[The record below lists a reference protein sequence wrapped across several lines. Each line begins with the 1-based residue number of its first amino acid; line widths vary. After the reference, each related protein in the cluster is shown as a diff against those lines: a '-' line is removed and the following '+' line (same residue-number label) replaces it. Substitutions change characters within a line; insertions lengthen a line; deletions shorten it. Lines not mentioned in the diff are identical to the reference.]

1 MPGQLRE
8 ARAGVG
14 ERAAVIGEPAVRR
27 SDIAFDLR
35 DVARRRGALCD
46 TLVDLPA
53 QHRLRGREA
62 FAELDERAIAEH
74 VVPRA
79 DRLDSTLPGRIVN
92 ILSRRS
98 EPGLLGLDANLGGAE
113 IPPRW
118 LAGELRDGQSP
129 RAPRARP

>member
-1 MPGQLRE
+1 MYSFRFFFLMIRRPPRSTRTDTLFPDTTLFRSVGRRMPGQLRE

-74 VVPRA
+74 VVQIGRA
-79 DRLDSTLPGRIVN
+79 HV
-92 ILSRRS
+92 
-98 EPGLLGLDANLGGAE
+98 
-113 IPPRW
+113 
-118 LAGELRDGQSP
+118 
-129 RAPRARP
+129 

>member
-62 FAELDERAIAEH
+62 FAELAERAIAEP
-74 VVPRA
+74 VVPRDA
-79 DRLDSTLPGRIVN
+79 PLDR
-92 ILSRRS
+92 
-98 EPGLLGLDANLGGAE
+98 
-113 IPPRW
+113 PPR
-118 LAGELRDGQSP
+118 GSIIEIMRP
-129 RAPRARP
+129 RAQPGVRGIDALPRAAETPPPLT